1 TKDETS
7 GILKSFITGVEN
19 LIDQRVKVIRC
30 DNGTEFKNK
39 EMNQFYE
46 RKGKFDGKADE
57 GFFVGYSI
65 NSKAFRSM
73 NYKSVVARNQSNG
86 NTGTK
91 AYNDTGKARI
101 ETEIMK
107 RSTNNANTASDENKT
122 NNVNAVSSTINA
134 ASIEVNAVG
143 TKISIELSDDPNM
156 PELEDIVYLDDDEN
170 VGAEADMN
178 NLNTFMPA
186 SLILTT
192 RIHKDHLVEQ
202 IIRDLNS
209 APQTRRMINNLKEH
223 EGIDYDE
230 VFTPVARIKAIRLFL
245 AYASFKDFMVYQ
257 MDVKSAFLYSKI
269 EKEVYVCQS
278 PRFEDLDFPNRVYKV
293 EKALYGLHQALRAW
307 YFSFGRHLDELHM
320 TWAYLEKKWMRLRT
334 NTKTLEDLCSQIL
347 ETASQAIHDAVTTH
361 QVTTSQ
367 FS

>member
-1 TKDETS
+1 MKKMYCLVVTDDYSRFSWVLFVATKDETS

-57 GFFVGYSI
+57 GFFVGDSI

-192 RIHKDHLVEQ
+192 RIHKDLK
-202 IIRDLNS
+202 
-209 APQTRRMINNLKEH
+209 TR
-223 EGIDYDE
+223 
-230 VFTPVARIKAIRLFL
+230 
-245 AYASFKDFMVYQ
+245 
-257 MDVKSAFLYSKI
+257 
-269 EKEVYVCQS
+269 
-278 PRFEDLDFPNRVYKV
+278 
-293 EKALYGLHQALRAW
+293 

-320 TWAYLEKKWMRLRT
+320 TWAHLEKKRTRLRT
-334 NTKTLEDLCSQIL
+334 NTKTLEDLCSQSL
-347 ETASQAIHDAVTTH
+347 EMASQAIHNAVTTH
-361 QVTTSQ
+361 QVTVSQ